1 MSGPAIIWLTVG
13 LCTLLVLVALI
24 LGLVRQVKLLARA
37 LAEFQTE
44 VRPVLEQM
52 REEAARAQERAERLR
67 QTELTVPRR
76 PRR

>member
-1 MSGPAIIWLTVG
+1 MSAPAIVWLTVG
-13 LCTLLVLVALI
+13 LCTLVILVALV
-24 LGLVRQVKLLARA
+24 LGLVRQVKLLART
-37 LAEFQTE
+37 LVEFQTE

-67 QTELTVPRR
+67 QTQLTLPRR